1 MLLGL
6 GAPIARA
13 ARAQA
18 VLAFAWPRGHK
29 AAMLRALA
37 LSIGQLGDPPVLRVL
52 AKSLGLTV
60 VVFLALGGGG
70 WWAAR
75 ALAQSYGAGGW
86 SELAGVAAVFV
97 ALLASWLLFRAVAI
111 AVVGIFADEVVEAV
125 EQRHYPAALATA
137 RPVPIARGAAMG
149 LGSAA
154 RTLLV
159 NLALSPLYIALLVT
173 GVGTAAAF
181 FVVNGWL
188 LGRDLGDMVAA
199 RHHPRAAMRDW
210 RSGTRG
216 GRFMLGLAGTAL
228 LVVPLVNLVAPVLAA
243 AMATHWYHMRGRG

>member
-1 MLLGL
+1 
-6 GAPIARA
+6 
-13 ARAQA
+13 
-18 VLAFAWPRGHK
+18 
-29 AAMLRALA
+29 MLRALV
-37 LSIGQLGDPPVLRVL
+37 LSVRQLGDPPLLSVL
-52 AKSLGLTV
+52 AKSLALTIAIFV
-60 VVFLALGGGG
+60 AFGGVG

-75 ALAQSYGAGGW
+75 AIARSYGAGGW
-86 SELAGVAAVFV
+86 SELVGVAAVFV

-125 EQRHYPAALATA
+125 ERRHYAAALAGA
-137 RPVPIARGAAMG
+137 RPVPFARGAAMG

-154 RTLLV
+154 RAILV
-159 NLALSPLYIALLVT
+159 NLVLSPLYLALLVT

-181 FVVNGWL
+181 FIVNGWL

-228 LVVPLVNLVAPVLAA
+228 LVVPGVNLVSPVLAA
-243 AMATHWYHMRGRG
+243 AMATHWYHRRERM